1 MNKKTKKEEL
11 ENQKSEL
18 ISDLLAT
25 QTVMEEMWR
34 YHPENPNKKDIVE
47 EYKTLVQICTDI
59 EKELSD
65 LDK

>member
-1 MNKKTKKEEL
+1 MDKQEKEYK
-11 ENQKSEL
+11 KSEL
-18 ISDLLAT
+18 IADLLAT

>member
-1 MNKKTKKEEL
+1 MTKKEEL
-11 ENQKSEL
+11 ENLKSEL

-25 QTVMEEMWR
+25 QTVMEEMRR

>member
-1 MNKKTKKEEL
+1 LNKMDKQEKEYK
-11 ENQKSEL
+11 KSEL
-18 ISDLLAT
+18 IADLLAT

-34 YHPENPNKKDIVE
+34 YHPENPDKKDVTQ
-47 EYKTLVQICTDI
+47 EYNVLKQMCSDI

>member
-1 MNKKTKKEEL
+1 MDKQEKEYK
-11 ENQKSEL
+11 KSEL
-18 ISDLLAT
+18 IADLLAT

-34 YHPENPNKKDIVE
+34 YYPENPDKKDVTQ
-47 EYKTLVQICTDI
+47 EYNVLKQMCSDI

>member
-1 MNKKTKKEEL
+1 MDKQEKEYK
-11 ENQKSEL
+11 KSEL

-25 QTVMEEMWR
+25 QTVMEEMRR

>member
-1 MNKKTKKEEL
+1 MTKKEEL

>member
-1 MNKKTKKEEL
+1 MDKQEKEYK
-11 ENQKSEL
+11 KSEL
-18 ISDLLAT
+18 IADLLAT

-34 YHPENPNKKDIVE
+34 YHPENPDKKDVTQ
-47 EYKTLVQICTDI
+47 EYNVLKQMCSDI

>member
-1 MNKKTKKEEL
+1 
-11 ENQKSEL
+11 
-18 ISDLLAT
+18 
-25 QTVMEEMWR
+25 MEEMWR

>member
-1 MNKKTKKEEL
+1 MTKKEEL

-34 YHPENPNKKDIVE
+34 YHPENPATPECCERNGTNYCESRPFSSWHI
-47 EYKTLVQICTDI
+47 
-59 EKELSD
+59 SSS
-65 LDK
+65 